1 MFHPLLSK
9 VNYHGKFELAKRD
22 DDEGFAGSLTTVED
36 GEQIERFFRLFP
48 FLPDIKSDAKRCDF
62 ELLKAGHCP
71 SCDLFWGE
79 ALFSPDRSL
88 IYMVVSTDRCYFVGS
103 CTVPQFC

>member
-1 MFHPLLSK
+1 MFHPLMSK

-22 DDEGFAGSLTTVED
+22 NDERISGSLTTIED
-36 GEQIERFFRLFP
+36 GEQIERYFSLVP

-62 ELLKAGHCP
+62 ELLKARHCP

-79 ALFSPDRSL
+79 AVFSADRSL
-88 IYMVVSTDRCYFVGS
+88 IYITVSTDSCHFVGNNP
-103 CTVPQFC
+103 VPI